1 MLEALLWGVV
11 SASSLIV
18 GCCIALWFKPSQR
31 VTGLVMAFGAGVL
44 ISAVAY
50 ELVLDA
56 VDDGSASTIAAGIFA
71 GALTFFLGDH
81 LIDRA
86 GGEKRKHSSAG
97 KAAAGAGALAIVLG
111 TALDGVPESIVL
123 GLDLLEGQEGGSF
136 LAAVFLSNVPE
147 ALAASTGLKA
157 SGWPTGRIFG
167 IWGIVMVV
175 SALSVGLGYGALSDA
190 SGGTIAFVL
199 AFAAGAILTML
210 ADTMM
215 PEAFENAGKVV
226 GLLTTLG
233 FATSFAMQSF

>member
-18 GCCIALWFKPSQR
+18 GCCVALWLKPSQR

-56 VDDGSASTIAAGIFA
+56 VDDGSAATIAAGIFA
-71 GALTFFLGDH
+71 GALTFFIGDA

-123 GLDLLEGQEGGSF
+123 GLDLLEGEEGGSF
-136 LAAVFLSNVPE
+136 LA
-147 ALAASTGLKA
+147 
-157 SGWPTGRIFG
+157 
-167 IWGIVMVV
+167 
-175 SALSVGLGYGALSDA
+175 
-190 SGGTIAFVL
+190 
-199 AFAAGAILTML
+199 
-210 ADTMM
+210 
-215 PEAFENAGKVV
+215 
-226 GLLTTLG
+226 
-233 FATSFAMQSF
+233 